1 MPGLL
6 LDNMELP
13 VQAAPP
19 EPKIPEYGFAVSH
32 EKVDLDIDFAT
43 QSLTGRVEI
52 TILPQTRDLRTI
64 KIDARQCSIATG
76 SVRVNGFVADFE
88 YEDPLKALDI
98 PSYLEWGAEQ
108 YEQQRDRLK
117 NVIGDQRANGKL
129 VINIPRIVRVEDI
142 DPFSDNAATRA
153 LANGNV
159 PISATPTPKT
169 AAEQTGRF
177 QPLEVTIDFSTKY
190 FRDGLHFVGL
200 NENDARFPYVYSRHS
215 TEPGTA
221 SSIFPCIDDPAMRCT
236 WDITIK
242 CSRMLGDA
250 LKRKPREKTGRY
262 INSQLNG
269 VKYAAKSAKAV
280 EEYEIPLSEDEKLM
294 EMVVICSGE
303 MMNETVDREDSSK
316 KVISFQCGTVV
327 APHHI
332 GFSIGPFEQ
341 VDLAAEFREDED
353 GEKLGQE
360 QALAISGY
368 CLPGRSNEVRNT
380 CAPVVQA
387 LDWFSLQYGAF
398 PFSQY
403 SLVFVDDQPRDT
415 EHVASISLCSTRL
428 LVSEE
433 FIDPEVE
440 SVRAIIQALA
450 TQWFGVGIVPADKCD
465 SWITVGLSHFMAGLF
480 MKMLCGKND
489 YLFRQKILSDQL
501 VELDLDRPSLYTLG
515 ETLHLGDF
523 EYEFMALKAPLVL
536 FILDQR
542 ILKAS
547 GGGTAGLTRVIS
559 KLVIGANTGGAV
571 DSVLETQSFRRAV
584 DKITKYRGLEAF
596 WNQWVLGA
604 GCPRF
609 NITQKFNKKRAFVEM
624 TITQKQETLP
634 TQRKLKKDNFMRELK
649 EEIHG
654 IYAGGVQPVFTG
666 PMTIRI
672 HEADGTPYE
681 HIVEILDGI
690 AKIEIPYNTK
700 YKRLKRNRHQKER
713 MNAKADFQGG
723 NDALYYC
730 LGDVLQTPQEVLEW
744 GLWDW
749 DEERQ
754 KEMDAEHYEWIRVD
768 ADFEWLCEKSI
779 NLPAYMYVSQLQQ
792 DQSVVAQQDS
802 LLFLKTYPSHP
813 LVATFLIRTLMDTRY
828 YHGIRV
834 LAAEL
839 LKNHG
844 GSDNWIGMKHLQKAF
859 EELSCYPGT
868 KMPRY
873 NDFEDKQS
881 YWVECSIPRALSQI
895 RGPNGKCPK
904 EARQSI
910 LDMLRFN
917 DNAQNDFSDY
927 HKIANL
933 LSCLAD
939 SLIPP
944 RDSDAQN
951 ELNFGDDED
960 DDGEAAQ
967 FKKQVLEELERHRR
981 MDEWLQ
987 SYHNILTTTVLDCK
1001 RKLMKAKVIP
1011 VAPLDFAQYLHDGSL
1026 DLVRIKAF
1034 EALVDLGFLANNSVA
1049 SLLLNASSTDLS
1061 PYVRDHLWEV
1071 FNLGLATIAF
1081 GEDKPA
1087 EPAPPVTNGDG
1098 GMHIDGEPD
1107 GLIVQ
1112 DASTELRKAH
1122 IARTTSIEGA
1132 LAALKEELKD
1142 NESLQKALWKAINST
1157 VIGVSE
1163 QRDLLDICGVLYDAV
1178 ESMIVKLRMPHYWRV
1193 ENHSK
1198 ASLLVFKETPKI
1210 RTKPRIILN
1219 AKTPKP
1225 VVLAAPPAH
1234 PPLRLSFTAS
1244 GARPSNMPVKPTMP
1258 PPKRPAPERMP
1269 NSEGYPA
1276 KKIKSGPVE
1285 GTPKLKTAEGTS
1297 KLGTPKLKTAEGISK
1312 LGTPRLKK
1320 IVKFKVSP
1328 QRLAAILRRPPVPKP
1343 CSSARTSPAPRPSPA
1358 PSPAPSSTIAVSPVP
1373 SNSSGKAPAKVRH
1386 PLPDSTAAS
1395 RKPLPAS
1402 ASASASG
1409 SRKPLPDTASASG
1422 GRNPL
1427 PDTASGSRKPLPDTA
1442 SASGGRKPLP
1452 DSLSKASSTPPPVAR
1467 APSAPLKL
1475 KLNFKKHSAPPS

>member
-6 LDNMELP
+6 LDNMEIP
-13 VQAAPP
+13 VQAAPAD
-19 EPKIPEYGFAVSH
+19 PKIPEYGFAVSH
-32 EKVDLDIDFAT
+32 EKVDLDVDFAT
-43 QSLTGRVEI
+43 QSLTGRVEL
-52 TILPQTRDLRTI
+52 TILPQNRDLRTI
-64 KIDARQCSIATG
+64 RIDARQCSIAKG
-76 SVRVNGFVADFE
+76 SVLVNGFVADFE
-88 YEDPLKALDI
+88 YEDPMKALDI
-98 PSYLEWGAEQ
+98 PSYLVWGAEQ

-117 NVIGDQRANGKL
+117 DVTGDQRANGKL
-129 VINIPRIVRVEDI
+129 VITIPRAVRVEDI

-153 LANGNV
+153 LVNGNG

-177 QPLEVTIDFSTKY
+177 QPLEVSIRFSTKY

-200 NENDARFPYVYSRHS
+200 NESDARFPYVYTRHS
-215 TEPGTA
+215 MEPGTA

-250 LKRKPREKTGRY
+250 LKRKPRERTGRFL
-262 INSQLNG
+262 NSCLNG
-269 VKYAAKSAKAV
+269 VKYVAVTNGAKAV
-280 EEYEIPLSEDEKLM
+280 EEYEIPLSEDEKLL
-294 EMVVICSGE
+294 EMVIVCSGE

-440 SVRAIIQALA
+440 SIRAIIQALA

-489 YLFRQKILSDQL
+489 YLFRQKILSDRL
-501 VELDLDRPSLYTLG
+501 VELDLDRPSLYSLG
-515 ETLHLGDF
+515 DTLHLGGF

-609 NITQKFNKKRAFVEM
+609 EITQKFNKKRAFVEM
-624 TITQKQETLP
+624 TIKQKQDTMP
-634 TQRKLKKDNFMRELK
+634 TQRNLKKDNFMRELK

-654 IYAGGVQPVFTG
+654 IYAAGVQPLFTG

-681 HIVEILDGI
+681 HIVEILEGT

-713 MNAKADFQGG
+713 MNAKSDYQGG
-723 NDALYYC
+723 SDALYYC

-744 GLWDW
+744 GLFDW
-749 DEERQ
+749 TEETQ

-802 LLFLKTYPSHP
+802 LLFLKNYPSNV

-828 YHGIRV
+828 YYGIRV
-834 LAAEL
+834 MAAEI

-844 GSDNWIGMKHLQKAF
+844 GPDNWIGMKHLQKAF
-859 EELSCYPGT
+859 EEFSCYPGT

-873 NDFEDKQS
+873 NDFEDRQS
-881 YWVECSIPRALSQI
+881 YWVECAIPRALSLV

-917 DNAQNDFSDY
+917 DNAQNDYSDY

-933 LSCLAD
+933 LSCLTD

-944 RDSDAQN
+944 QNSDAQN

-960 DDGEAAQ
+960 EDDEAAQ

-1034 EALVDLGFLANNSVA
+1034 EALVDLGFLANNAVA
-1049 SLLLNASSTDLS
+1049 SLLLNVSSTDLS

-1081 GEDKPA
+1081 GEDKPT
-1087 EPAPPVTNGDG
+1087 EPAPPVANGDG
-1098 GMHIDGEPD
+1098 GMQIDGEPD
-1107 GLIVQ
+1107 MLIVQ
-1112 DASTELRKAH
+1112 DASTDLRKAQ

-1132 LAALKEELKD
+1132 LAALKQELGD
-1142 NESLQKALWKAINST
+1142 NEALQEALWKAINST

-1178 ESMIVKLRMPHYWRV
+1178 DSMIVKLRLPHYWDV
-1193 ENHSK
+1193 ENHGK
-1198 ASLLVFKETPKI
+1198 ASLGKLVFKEIQKI
-1210 RTKPRIILN
+1210 RTKRRIILN
-1219 AKTPKP
+1219 TKAPKP
-1225 VVLAAPPAH
+1225 VVLGAPAAQ
-1234 PPLRLSFTAS
+1234 PPLRLSFTSS
-1244 GARPSNMPVKPTMP
+1244 GARPNIAVDPAMPP
-1258 PPKRPAPERMP
+1258 PPKRPAPERTP
-1269 NSEGYPA
+1269 NSDGSPA
-1276 KKIKSGPVE
+1276 KKIKSGPAE
-1285 GTPKLKTAEGTS
+1285 GTPK
-1297 KLGTPKLKTAEGISK
+1297 P
-1312 LGTPRLKK
+1312 KK
-1320 IVKFKVSP
+1320 IVKLKVRS
-1328 QRLAAILRRPPVPKP
+1328 QRLAAILRKPPAPKP
-1343 CSSARTSPAPRPSPA
+1343 CSSARSSPAPKPSPA
-1358 PSPAPSSTIAVSPVP
+1358 PSPAPSSTISVSPA
-1373 SNSSGKAPAKVRH
+1373 SSTSTLAGKAPAKIRH
-1386 PLPDSTAAS
+1386 PLPDSTTAS

-1402 ASASASG
+1402 AS
-1409 SRKPLPDTASASG
+1409 G
-1422 GRNPL
+1422 G
-1427 PDTASGSRKPLPDTA
+1427 RKPLPDTA

-1452 DSLSKASSTPPPVAR
+1452 DSLPKASSTPPPLAR

-1475 KLNFKKHSAPPS
+1475 KLNFKKQSFPPS

>member
-6 LDNMELP
+6 VDNMELP
-13 VQAAPP
+13 VQAVPV

-32 EKVDLDIDFAT
+32 EKVELDIDFAT
-43 QSLTGRVEI
+43 QSLTGRVEM

-64 KIDARQCSIATG
+64 RIDARQCSIASG
-76 SVRVNGFVADFE
+76 SVLVNGFVADFE
-88 YEDPLKALDI
+88 YEDPLKALEI
-98 PSYLEWGAEQ
+98 PSYLVWGAEQ

-117 NVIGDQRANGKL
+117 DIIGDQRANGKL
-129 VINIPRIVRVEDI
+129 VITIPRAVRVEDI
-142 DPFSDNAATRA
+142 DPFSENAATRA
-153 LANGNV
+153 LVNGNG

-177 QPLEVTIDFSTKY
+177 QPLEVKIQFSTKY

-200 NENDARFPYVYSRHS
+200 NESDARFPYVYTRHA

-250 LKRKPREKTGRY
+250 LKRKPRERMGRF
-262 INSQLNG
+262 INARLNG
-269 VKYAAKSAKAV
+269 VKYVATTKAV
-280 EEYEIPLSEDEKLM
+280 DEYEITLSEDEKLL

-415 EHVASISLCSTRL
+415 EHVASISLCSARL

-489 YLFRQKILSDQL
+489 YLFRQKILSDRL

-609 NITQKFNKKRAFVEM
+609 TITQKFNKKRAFVEM
-624 TITQKQETLP
+624 TITQKQDTLP
-634 TQRKLKKDNFMRELK
+634 TQRKLKKDSFMRELK

-654 IYAGGVQPVFTG
+654 IYAAEVQSLFTG

-681 HIVEILDGI
+681 HIVEILEGT

-744 GLWDW
+744 GLFDW
-749 DEERQ
+749 DEDLQ
-754 KEMDAEHYEWIRVD
+754 KDMDAEHYEWIRVD
-768 ADFEWLCEKSI
+768 ADFEWLCEKKYQSAGI
-779 NLPAYMYVSQLQQ
+779 HLQQ

-802 LLFLKTYPSHP
+802 LLFLKNHPSHS

-844 GSDNWIGMKHLQKAF
+844 GPENWIGMKHLQKAY
-859 EELSCYPGT
+859 EEFSCYPGT

-881 YWVECSIPRALSQI
+881 YWVECAIPRALSQV

-944 RDSDAQN
+944 QNSDAQN

-960 DDGEAAQ
+960 EDDE
-967 FKKQVLEELERHRR
+967 VLEELERHRR

-1061 PYVRDHLWEV
+1061 PYVRNHLWGV

-1081 GEDKPA
+1081 GEDKPV
-1087 EPAPPVTNGDG
+1087 EPAPPVADGDG

-1107 GLIVQ
+1107 MLIVQ
-1112 DASTELRKAH
+1112 DASTDLRKAH

-1142 NESLQKALWKAINST
+1142 NESLQKALWKAVNST

-1178 ESMIVKLRMPHYWRV
+1178 ESMIVKLRMPHYW
-1193 ENHSK
+1193 EGK
-1198 ASLLVFKETPKI
+1198 LVFKEIQKI
-1210 RTKPRIILN
+1210 RTKPRVILN
-1219 AKTPKP
+1219 IKGPKP
-1225 VVLAAPPAH
+1225 VVLGAPAAQ

-1244 GARPSNMPVKPTMP
+1244 GARPANVAVVPIMP
-1258 PPKRPAPERMP
+1258 PPPPP
-1269 NSEGYPA
+1269 
-1276 KKIKSGPVE
+1276 KKTSGPRE
-1285 GTPKLKTAEGTS
+1285 NA
-1297 KLGTPKLKTAEGISK
+1297 
-1312 LGTPRLKK
+1312 
-1320 IVKFKVSP
+1320 KF
-1328 QRLAAILRRPPVPKP
+1328 RPPQPKKDQVWTRRRDTQAEEDRQN
-1343 CSSARTSPAPRPSPA
+1343 SRPSPA
-1358 PSPAPSSTIAVSPVP
+1358 PSPAPSSTISVSPAT
-1373 SNSSGKAPAKVRH
+1373 STSAGKAPAKVRH
-1386 PLPDSTAAS
+1386 PLPDSTASS
-1395 RKPLPAS
+1395 RKPLP
-1402 ASASASG
+1402 
-1409 SRKPLPDTASASG
+1409 
-1422 GRNPL
+1422 
-1427 PDTASGSRKPLPDTA
+1427 A

-1452 DSLSKASSTPPPVAR
+1452 DTASTSGGRKPLPDSLPKASSTPPPLAR

-1475 KLNFKKHSAPPS
+1475 KLNFKKHSAPPSQ